1 MASGLLEMI
10 FLFRSRLLQ
19 QMRDTISNLL
29 KIIFLFRGTRHNQYL
44 CCSFFYS
51 ALLSLEFK
59 RYRASE
65 NMTAS
70 KNY

>member
-29 KIIFLFRGTRHNQYL
+29 KIIFLFRGPDIINIYAARFFTLL
-44 CCSFFYS
+44 C
-51 ALLSLEFK
+51 
-59 RYRASE
+59 YRWS
-65 NMTAS
+65 S
-70 KNY
+70 KGIEPRKI